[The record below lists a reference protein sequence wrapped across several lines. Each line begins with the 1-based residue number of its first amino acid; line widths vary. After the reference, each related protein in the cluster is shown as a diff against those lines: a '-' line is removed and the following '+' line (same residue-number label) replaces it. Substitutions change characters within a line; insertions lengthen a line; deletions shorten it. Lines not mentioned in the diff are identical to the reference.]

1 MGCIYSTVAKHT
13 PGYENPA
20 LLADET
26 LFTMIEV
33 EALYELF
40 NKLSSSIIDDGLIHK
55 ISMNFSGSTV
65 VFRLYDLRGTG
76 FIEREELKEMVLLH
90 ESDLVLSED
99 IIEMIVEKTFSDEDI
114 KGDRKI
120 DEDEWKQFVARNPS
134 LIKNM
139 TLPYLKDITLAF
151 PSSVL
156 SSEVEDAKI

>member
-55 ISMNFSGSTV
+55 
-65 VFRLYDLRGTG
+65 
-76 FIEREELKEMVLLH
+76 LKEMVLLH

>member
-1 MGCIYSTVAKHT
+1 
-13 PGYENPA
+13 
-20 LLADET
+20 
-26 LFTMIEV
+26 
-33 EALYELF
+33 
-40 NKLSSSIIDDGLIHK
+40 
-55 ISMNFSGSTV
+55 
-65 VFRLYDLRGTG
+65 
-76 FIEREELKEMVLLH
+76 MVLLH